1 MTIGVDSE
9 TAIKTRYVAAVLYYA
24 FQGDAWASKY
34 NFLSDRGTCSWNQ
47 RFVDGNHGV
56 ACSSD
61 DTVESFQLP
70 ANNLVGSIPREI
82 GYYTNLIDLDLSDNL
97 IGGSIASLVNLTHL
111 GTLNCSLNSLTG
123 TLPEFLF
130 THRSLTDIDFDQN
143 HFFGS
148 ISDSL
153 GNSDQLRVFWAQNN
167 SLTGTIPSA
176 VGQSWVLG
184 SIDVNSNQLTGTI
197 PDFTPSSRIW
207 DLHLANNMVTGM
219 IPTTIGSLSSLRN
232 LGLYGNWL
240 TGTIPTELG
249 KCRNI
254 IYVDFDDN
262 SLTGD
267 VGPLIDSFSPSLEGL
282 DASRNL
288 LEGTIPISVG
298 TLTKLSFLDLLE
310 NQVGGTLPSELGLL
324 NQLEVLN
331 IAYNEFT
338 GSVPSTLANLSN
350 LATLLLVGNNLNGSS
365 LDSLCSTHID
375 FFAANTCSEPDMIEC
390 ACCNHCCDPGETY
403 CDPLV

>member
-1 MTIGVDSE
+1 MHFKVMRGQANTI
-9 TAIKTRYVAAVLYYA
+9 
-24 FQGDAWASKY
+24 
-34 NFLSDRGTCSWNQ
+34 
-47 RFVDGNHGV
+47 
-56 ACSSD
+56 
-61 DTVESFQLP
+61 SFQTAELAP
-70 ANNLVGSIPREI
+70 GIKGSLMAIMELLAVQTIPLSPSNYVSISIEWNIVSSFGPLLISFSFLAANNLVGSIPREI

-350 LATLLLVGNNLNGSS
+350 LGKY
-365 LDSLCSTHID
+365 
-375 FFAANTCSEPDMIEC
+375 TCSFFQFS
-390 ACCNHCCDPGETY
+390 
-403 CDPLV
+403 